1 MSAYFH
7 SYLCGRKAAEWLI
20 DMKALLQKD
29 FYQLRAYCKSYLLIC
44 AVFLGISLAG
54 AGNSNLFFITY
65 PAMLCSLI
73 PVTLQ
78 TYDERGKWTSF
89 AGTLPFTHAQL
100 VSAKYLV
107 GLCCSGAVLLL
118 LAAVL
123 LAAGT
128 YSPAFRLLLLGLTLC
143 LSLISPA
150 FCLPFIFRFGTEKGR
165 MAYYVSIGLFFA
177 LIYGLA
183 DRLGISAADTSSI
196 AAWGDHGAASG
207 MLAAALV
214 CIALYVCSWLVSIR
228 IYERRE
234 IL

>member
-1 MSAYFH
+1 
-7 SYLCGRKAAEWLI
+7 
-20 DMKALLQKD
+20 MKALLQKD

-54 AGNSNLFFITY
+54 EGNLFFITY
-65 PAMLCSLI
+65 PAMLCSLV

-78 TYDERGKWTSF
+78 TYDERGKWASF
-89 AGTLPFTHAQL
+89 AGTLPFTRAQL

-123 LAAGT
+123 MATGT
-128 YSPAFRLLLLGLTLC
+128 YSPAMGLFLLGLTLC

-150 FCLPFIFRFGTEKGR
+150 FCLPFVFRFGTEKGR
-165 MAYYVSIGLFFA
+165 MAYYISIGFFFG
-177 LIYGLA
+177 LSYILA
-183 DRLGISAADTSSI
+183 DYLGISAAEVPSI
-196 AAWGDHGAASG
+196 AAWGRAGVSFGLLGAV
-207 MLAAALV
+207 LV
-214 CIALYVCSWLVSIR
+214 CIALYVCSWLLSIR

-234 IL
+234 IA

>member
-1 MSAYFH
+1 
-7 SYLCGRKAAEWLI
+7 
-20 DMKALLQKD
+20 MKALLQKD

-44 AVFLGISLAG
+44 AAFLGISLTG
-54 AGNSNLFFITY
+54 EGNLFFITY

-78 TYDERGKWTSF
+78 TYDERGKWVCF
-89 AGTLPFTHAQL
+89 AGTLPFTRAQL

-107 GLCCSGAVLLL
+107 GLCCSGVVLLGL
-118 LAAVL
+118 TAVL

-128 YSPAFRLLLLGLTLC
+128 CAPDLQLFLLGLTLC
-143 LSLISPA
+143 LSLVTPA

-177 LIYGLA
+177 LIYALSDG
-183 DRLGISAADTSSI
+183 LGISAADTSSV
-196 AAWGDHGAASG
+196 AAWGGSG
-207 MLAAALV
+207 TTSGIAAAVLV
-214 CIALYVCSWLVSIR
+214 SIVLYVCSWLVSIR

>member
-1 MSAYFH
+1 
-7 SYLCGRKAAEWLI
+7 
-20 DMKALLQKD
+20 MKALLQKD

-54 AGNSNLFFITY
+54 EGNLFFITY

-78 TYDERGKWTSF
+78 TYDERGKWASF
-89 AGTLPFTHAQL
+89 AGTLPFTRAQL

-107 GLCCSGAVLLL
+107 GLGCSGAVLLL

-123 LAAGT
+123 LTAGA
-128 YSPAFRLLLLGLTLC
+128 YSPSMGLFLLGVTLC
-143 LSLISPA
+143 LSLVTPA
-150 FCLPFIFRFGTEKGR
+150 FCLPFIFRYGTEKGR
-165 MAYYVSIGLFFA
+165 MAYYVSIGFFFG
-177 LIYGLA
+177 LSYLLA
-183 DRLGISAADTSSI
+183 DFLGISAAEVPSI
-196 AAWGDHGAASG
+196 AAWGRAGVSFGLLGAV
-207 MLAAALV
+207 LV

-234 IL
+234 IS

>member
-1 MSAYFH
+1 
-7 SYLCGRKAAEWLI
+7 
-20 DMKALLQKD
+20 MKALLQKD
-29 FYQLRAYCKSYLLIC
+29 FYQLWAYCKSYLLIC
-44 AVFLGISLAG
+44 VVFLGVSLAG
-54 AGNSNLFFITY
+54 EGNLFFITY

-78 TYDERGKWTSF
+78 TYDERGKWVCL
-89 AGTLPFTHAQL
+89 AGTLPFTRAQL

-107 GLCCSGAVLLL
+107 GLCCSGVVLLG
-118 LAAVL
+118 LAAVH

-128 YSPAFRLLLLGLTLC
+128 YSPVLLLFLLGLTLC
-143 LSLISPA
+143 LSLVTPA

-177 LIYGLA
+177 LIYALSDG
-183 DRLGISAADTSSI
+183 LGISAADTSSV
-196 AAWGDHGAASG
+196 AAWGSAGTTSG
-207 MLAAALV
+207 IAAAVLV
-214 CIALYVCSWLVSIR
+214 SIALYVCSWLVSIR